1 MSAPVQP
8 AKGQTTRTRA
18 AKTRTARVQPAKKA
32 RTAEAREP
40 SRRTN
45 TSAIQPRRMDFQFPD
60 DLSRYWFADDQF
72 KTLLLT
78 ALSCTFPEGERFFV
92 RSVRYYQKSIR
103 DPQLR
108 EQVKG
113 FIGQEAHHGN
123 EHERFNDFME
133 SKGVPT
139 RKVHD
144 FVHDGMKFLA
154 KRLSPQRQLAKTCA
168 LEHFTA
174 MLAELMLENPQF
186 FDGMDERMLPLW
198 LWHAVEE
205 SEHKAVAF
213 DVYQEQVG
221 SYWVRTSEMAFTTVE
236 FIGFTI
242 FHYLQ
247 LRRGMDDPTDWRS
260 VREGF
265 NWLLGKPG
273 WLRRLGRSYRA
284 YYKPGF
290 HPAKRDSR
298 EAREAALNK
307 LAAMLDRPELAYR
320 NGQGEP
326 AADGGRFHGIS
337 RRERVP
343 VIHQTSFDRRG
354 RTAHFADS
362 PIGPQAGPR

>member
-1 MSAPVQP
+1 MNAKAPLAP
-8 AKGQTTRTRA
+8 ATK
-18 AKTRTARVQPAKKA
+18 RVNAS
-32 RTAEAREP
+32 T
-40 SRRTN
+40 
-45 TSAIQPRRMDFQFPD
+45 IQPRRMDFRFDD
-60 DLSRYWFADDQF
+60 DLPRYWFAGDQF

-92 RSVRYYQKSIR
+92 RSVRHYRQHIL
-103 DPQLR
+103 DDDLR
-108 EQVKG
+108 ERVKG

-123 EHERFNDFME
+123 EHERFNDFMQ

-144 FVHDGMKFLA
+144 FVHRGMKMLA

-174 MLAELMLENPQF
+174 MLAELMLENPDF

-213 DVYQEQVG
+213 DVYQDQVG

-236 FIGFTI
+236 FIGFTF

-247 LRRGMDDPTDWRS
+247 LRQGMDDRTDWRS
-260 VREGF
+260 LRAGA

-290 HPAKRDSR
+290 HPEKRDSR
-298 EAREAALNK
+298 ALREAGLEK
-307 LAAMLDRPELAYR
+307 LAVLLDRPELA
-320 NGQGEP
+320 P
-326 AADGGRFHGIS
+326 APASPAD
-337 RRERVP
+337 
-343 VIHQTSFDRRG
+343 
-354 RTAHFADS
+354 
-362 PIGPQAGPR
+362 